1 MKKDIFYKFVLSLFI
16 VIVFSLLINYNLYLI
31 INKYIWFVAIIM
43 LFGGG
48 LYFSYKLNFLQLKIF
63 KIIKYLFKNKKSN
76 GDIST
81 FESVSMTLA
90 AQIGVGS
97 IAGVSL
103 AIYLGGPGTIFWMW
117 VSGIITSINSYVES
131 VLGVLFQEKDYNKVY
146 KGGPSYYIKKG
157 LNNSKLAYLYAFLI
171 IISYIVG
178 FITIQSNTI
187 VNVTNTYLNKYIV
200 LVILSIIS
208 SYIIFKDV
216 KSIAKFSSIIVPV
229 MGLIYLIIGLLII
242 YINIAKLRS
251 MLLLIINS
259 AFNIKSG
266 IIGFITPIIIGIQ
279 RGIFACE
286 SGIGTAAIASSTTHE
301 KACKEGYI
309 QTLGVYFTI
318 LVICTITAFIILL
331 SNYQTLNIVNPNG
344 IEITTYAFNYHL
356 GIFGKYILC
365 LVTILFAYSTIISGY
380 YYGESSLKFLINHC
394 PKIIITIFKLLTIT
408 LMFIGGILKPS
419 IIWNIVDTLVAFLA
433 IINMY
438 SIYKLFKYVIKEY
451 HNN

>member
-1 MKKDIFYKFVLSLFI
+1 MRKDTFYKLILSLFLIIVLSLF
-16 VIVFSLLINYNLYLI
+16 INYNLYLI
-31 INKYIWFVAIIM
+31 INKYIWFIAIIM

-48 LYFSYKLNFLQLKIF
+48 IYFSYKLNFLQLRIF
-63 KIIKYLFKNKKSN
+63 KIIKYLFKNKNSK

-117 VSGIITSINSYVES
+117 ISGIITSVNSYVES

-157 LNNSKLAYLYAFLI
+157 LNNNKLAYLYAFLI

-187 VNVTNTYLNKYIV
+187 VSITSTYINKY
-200 LVILSIIS
+200 LILIILAIIS
-208 SYIIFKDV
+208 GYIIFKNV

-229 MGLIYLIIGLLII
+229 MGLLYLVIGILII
-242 YINIAKLRS
+242 YNNIDKLEN
-251 MLLLIINS
+251 MLSLIINS

-266 IIGFITPIIIGIQ
+266 LIGFITPIIIGIQ

-286 SGIGTAAIASSTTHE
+286 SGIGTSAIASSTTNE
-301 KACKEGYI
+301 KPKKEGYI
-309 QTLGVYFTI
+309 QMIGVYFTI
-318 LVICTITAFIILL
+318 LVICTITAFIILF
-331 SNYQTLNIVNPNG
+331 SDYQTLNIINPNG
-344 IEITTYAFNYHL
+344 IEITTHAFNYHL
-356 GIFGKYILC
+356 GSIGKYILSII
-365 LVTILFAYSTIISGY
+365 TILFAYSTIISGY
-380 YYGESSLKFLINHC
+380 YYGESNLKFIFTKCSKKILISF
-394 PKIIITIFKLLTIT
+394 KIITIVLL
-408 LMFIGGILKPS
+408 FVGGLIKPS
-419 IIWNIVDTLVAFLA
+419 ILWNIVDTFVAFLA
-433 IINMY
+433 VINIY
-438 SIYKLFKYVIKEY
+438 SIYKLFKYVRKEY
-451 HNN
+451 YNN

>member
-1 MKKDIFYKFVLSLFI
+1 MKKDTFYKLVLFMFI
-16 VIVFSLLINYNLYLI
+16 LIVFCLLTNYNLYLI
-31 INKYIWFVAIIM
+31 INKYIWFIAIIM

-63 KIIKYLFKNKKSN
+63 KMIKYLFKNKNSN

-103 AIYLGGPGTIFWMW
+103 AVYLGGPGTIFWMW
-117 VSGIITSINSYVES
+117 ISGIITSINSYIES

-157 LNNSKLAYLYAFLI
+157 LNNHKLAYLYAFLI

-187 VNVTNTYLNKYIV
+187 VNVTNTYLNKYLILII
-200 LVILSIIS
+200 LVIIS

-216 KSIAKFSSIIVPV
+216 KSIAKFSSIIVPI
-229 MGLIYLIIGLLII
+229 MGLIYLFIGIIII
-242 YINIAKLRS
+242 FNNVNKIWD

-266 IIGFITPIIIGIQ
+266 IVGFITPIIIGIQ

-286 SGIGTAAIASSTTHE
+286 SGIGTSAIASSTTNE
-301 KACKEGYI
+301 KPKKEGYI
-309 QTLGVYFTI
+309 QTMGVYFTI

-331 SNYQTLNIVNPNG
+331 SDYQTLNIVNPNG

-356 GIFGKYILC
+356 GSIGKYILS

-380 YYGESSLKFLINHC
+380 YYGESSLKFLINKC
-394 PKIIITIFKLLTIT
+394 SKIFIFAFKLITIILL
-408 LMFIGGILKPS
+408 FIGGLINPS
-419 IIWNIVDTLVAFLA
+419 IIWNIVDTLVALLA
-433 IINMY
+433 IINIY

>member
-1 MKKDIFYKFVLSLFI
+1 MKKDTFYN
-16 VIVFSLLINYNLYLI
+16 IVFMLFAILILSIFINYNMYLT
-31 INKYIWFVAIIM
+31 INKYIWFIAIIM

-48 LYFSYKLNFLQLKIF
+48 FYFSYKLNFIQLRLV
-63 KIIKYLFKNKKSN
+63 KIIKYLFKNKTKN

-117 VSGIITSINSYVES
+117 ISGIITSINSFVES

-146 KGGPSYYIKKG
+146 IGGPSYYIKKG
-157 LNNSKLAYLYAFLI
+157 LGNHKLAYFYAFLI

-187 VNVTNTYLNKYIV
+187 VNVTNTYINKYIV
-200 LVILSIIS
+200 LIILSIIS

-216 KSIAKFSSIIVPV
+216 KSIAKFSSIIVPI
-229 MGLIYLIIGLLII
+229 MGLIYFIIGFIIIYNNIDKIGDIFSLII
-242 YINIAKLRS
+242 S
-251 MLLLIINS
+251 S

-266 IIGFITPIIIGIQ
+266 LIGFITPIIIGIQ

-286 SGIGTAAIASSTTHE
+286 SGIVTSAIASSTTNE
-301 KACKEGYI
+301 KPKKEGFI
-309 QTLGVYFTI
+309 QMFGVYFTI

-331 SNYQTLNIVNPNG
+331 SDYQSLNIINPNG

-356 GIFGKYILC
+356 GNIGKYILAI
-365 LVTILFAYSTIISGY
+365 VTILFAYSTIISGY
-380 YYGESSLKFLINHC
+380 YYGESSLKFLVKRC
-394 PKIIITIFKLLTIT
+394 PQIYIILFKLITIILL
-408 LMFIGGILKPS
+408 FIGGIIKPS
-419 IIWNIVDTLVAFLA
+419 IIWNIVDSLVAFLA
-433 IINMY
+433 IINIY
-438 SIYKLFKYVIKEY
+438 SIYKLFRYVIKEY
-451 HNN
+451 KNN

>member
-1 MKKDIFYKFVLSLFI
+1 MRKDTFYKLILSLFLIIVLSLF
-16 VIVFSLLINYNLYLI
+16 INYNLYLKF
-31 INKYIWFVAIIM
+31 NKYIWFVAIIM

-48 LYFSYKLNFLQLKIF
+48 IFFSYKLNFLQLRIF
-63 KIIKYLFKNKKSN
+63 KIIKYLFKNKNSK

-81 FESVSMTLA
+81 LESVSMTLA

-103 AIYLGGPGTIFWMW
+103 AIYIGGPGTIFWMW
-117 VSGIITSINSYVES
+117 ISGIITSINSYVES
-131 VLGVLFQEKDYNKVY
+131 VLGVIFQEKDYNKVY

-157 LNNSKLAYLYAFLI
+157 LGNNKLAYLYAFLI
-171 IISYIVG
+171 IVSYIIG

-187 VNVTNTYLNKYIV
+187 VNVTSTYVNKYLV

-216 KSIAKFSSIIVPV
+216 KSIAKFSSIIVPI
-229 MGLIYLIIGLLII
+229 MGLIYLFIGMFILYNNIDKLGSMLTLII
-242 YINIAKLRS
+242 S
-251 MLLLIINS
+251 S

-286 SGIGTAAIASSTTHE
+286 SGIGTSAIASSTTNE
-301 KACKEGYI
+301 KPKKEGYI

-331 SNYQTLNIVNPNG
+331 SDYQTLNIISPNG
-344 IEITTYAFNYHL
+344 IEITSHAFNYHL
-356 GIFGKYILC
+356 GSVGKYILC

-380 YYGESSLKFLINHC
+380 YYGESSLKFLIKGC
-394 PKIIITIFKLLTIT
+394 PKTILFTFKLLTII
-408 LMFIGGILKPS
+408 LLFIGGLIRPS
-419 IIWNIVDTLVAFLA
+419 FIWNIVDTLVAFLA
-433 IINMY
+433 IINMC
-438 SIYKLFKYVIKEY
+438 SIYKLFRYGKKEY
-451 HNN
+451 NDN

>member
-1 MKKDIFYKFVLSLFI
+1 MKKDTFYKMVLSLFVII
-16 VIVFSLLINYNLYLI
+16 VISLFINYNLYLI
-31 INKYIWFVAIIM
+31 INKYIWFIAIIM

-48 LYFSYKLNFLQLKIF
+48 IYFSYKLNFLQLRIF
-63 KIIKYLFKNKKSN
+63 KIIKYLFTNKNSK

-157 LNNSKLAYLYAFLI
+157 LNNNKLAYLYAFLI

-187 VNVTNTYLNKYIV
+187 VNVTSTYIDKYLV
-200 LVILSIIS
+200 LIILSIIS

-229 MGLIYLIIGLLII
+229 MGLIYLVVGILII
-242 YINIAKLRS
+242 YNNLDKLGNVLS
-251 MLLLIINS
+251 LIINS

-266 IIGFITPIIIGIQ
+266 LIGFITPIIIGIQ

-286 SGIGTAAIASSTTHE
+286 SGIGTSAIAASTTNE
-301 KACKEGYI
+301 KPKKEGYI

-331 SNYQTLNIVNPNG
+331 SDYQTLNIISPNG

-356 GIFGKYILC
+356 GSIGKYILC

-380 YYGESSLKFLINHC
+380 YYGESSLKFLINRC
-394 PKIIITIFKLLTIT
+394 SKIILFIFKLLTII
-408 LMFIGGILKPS
+408 LLFIGGLIKPS
-419 IIWNIVDTLVAFLA
+419 IIWNIVDTLVALLA
-433 IINMY
+433 IINIY
-438 SIYKLFKYVIKEY
+438 SIYKLFKYVRKEY

>member
-1 MKKDIFYKFVLSLFI
+1 MKKDTFYKMVLSLFVII
-16 VIVFSLLINYNLYLI
+16 VISLFINYNLYLI
-31 INKYIWFVAIIM
+31 INKYIWFIAIIM

-48 LYFSYKLNFLQLKIF
+48 IYFSYKLNFLQLRIF
-63 KIIKYLFKNKKSN
+63 KIIKYLFTNKNSK

-157 LNNSKLAYLYAFLI
+157 LNNNELAYLYAFLI

-187 VNVTNTYLNKYIV
+187 VNVTSTYIDKYLV
-200 LVILSIIS
+200 LIILSIIS

-229 MGLIYLIIGLLII
+229 M
-242 YINIAKLRS
+242 
-251 MLLLIINS
+251 
-259 AFNIKSG
+259 
-266 IIGFITPIIIGIQ
+266 
-279 RGIFACE
+279 
-286 SGIGTAAIASSTTHE
+286 
-301 KACKEGYI
+301 
-309 QTLGVYFTI
+309 
-318 LVICTITAFIILL
+318 
-331 SNYQTLNIVNPNG
+331 
-344 IEITTYAFNYHL
+344 
-356 GIFGKYILC
+356 
-365 LVTILFAYSTIISGY
+365 
-380 YYGESSLKFLINHC
+380 
-394 PKIIITIFKLLTIT
+394 
-408 LMFIGGILKPS
+408 
-419 IIWNIVDTLVAFLA
+419 
-433 IINMY
+433 
-438 SIYKLFKYVIKEY
+438 
-451 HNN
+451 